1 MNELTIRDRK
11 RQTTATTIHTTAK
24 AMALKVGL
32 ANVLVED
39 IATQAGVSRRT
50 FFNYFATKDDAI
62 LGLQEPVL
70 LPNAVEAFKE
80 STDNLLLRTVRL
92 IIATNAT
99 ALVQGASFKPAVA
112 LRKQHPELK
121 VRFEH
126 CAAKTE
132 QLIRP
137 VIEQYANKDDV
148 EVLLRLSGAILR
160 YTYANDPKF
169 QDDSIQKSVTT
180 FLETINRI
188 ASPHAQEK

>member
-11 RQTTATTIHTTAK
+11 RQTTATTIHTIAK
-24 AMALKVGL
+24 AMVLEVGL

-39 IATQAGVSRRT
+39 IATKAGVSRRT

-62 LGLQEPVL
+62 LGLQEPTL
-70 LPNAVEAFKE
+70 LPSALEVFKE
-80 STDNLLLRTVRL
+80 SKDSLLLRTVRL
-92 IIATNAT
+92 IVTTNST
-99 ALVQGASFKPAVA
+99 ALVHGASFQPAVA

-121 VRFEH
+121 ARFDL

-137 VIEQYANKDDV
+137 VIEQYAKKDDV

-169 QDDSIQKSVTT
+169 QDDSIQKSVAK
-180 FLETINRI
+180 FLETIDRI
-188 ASPHAQEK
+188 A